1 LLPAPDPTRRA
12 ECTVSWANSHQ
23 ASWNNEGDGG
33 MKLYVAPRA
42 PNPRR
47 VTLFMA
53 EKGIQGIELVNVD
66 LGAKE
71 HFAEAYRA
79 KSPLS
84 KVPTL
89 ELGDGRFLSE
99 SRAICTYL
107 EGLFPQPNLMGEGF
121 EERAFI
127 ERADRQAELYFFG
140 AVAHCIRHTHPGL
153 APLEGRQFAD
163 YGSSQGDKVRA
174 LARWFDSELSRQPY
188 VAGARFTIAD
198 ITLLCALDF
207 AKGLMKY
214 KPADD
219 GLANLQAWRERMAER
234 PALNAA

>member
-1 LLPAPDPTRRA
+1 
-12 ECTVSWANSHQ
+12 
-23 ASWNNEGDGG
+23 

-47 VTLFMA
+47 VTLFIA
-53 EKGIQGIELVNVD
+53 EKGIQDIEQVNVD

-79 KSPLS
+79 KNPLS

-89 ELGDGRFLSE
+89 ELDDGRCLGE
-99 SRAICTYL
+99 SRAICSYL
-107 EGLFPQPNLMGEGF
+107 EGLYPLPNLMGDGF

-127 ERADRQAELYFFG
+127 ERTDRQVELYFYS
-140 AVAHCIRHTHPGL
+140 AVANCIRHTHPGL
-153 APLEGRQFAD
+153 APLEVRQFAD
-163 YGSSQGDKVRA
+163 YGKAQGDKVRE
-174 LARWFDSELSRQPY
+174 LAAWFDGELAHQPY

-207 AKGLMKY
+207 ARGLMKY
-214 KPADD
+214 RPADD
-219 GLANLQAWRERMAER
+219 GLMHLQAWRERMDQR
-234 PALNAA
+234 PTLRG

>member
-1 LLPAPDPTRRA
+1 
-12 ECTVSWANSHQ
+12 
-23 ASWNNEGDGG
+23 

-47 VTLFMA
+47 VTLFIA
-53 EKGIQGIELVNVD
+53 EKGIPGIELVNVD

-84 KVPTL
+84 RVPVL
-89 ELGDGRFLSE
+89 ELDDGRCLSE

-107 EGLFPQPNLMGEGF
+107 EGLHPQPNLMGEGF

-127 ERADRQAELYFFG
+127 ERADRQVELYFFG
-140 AVAHCIRHTHPGL
+140 AVANCIRHTHPGL
-153 APLEGRQFAD
+153 APLEGRQFPE
-163 YGSSQGDKVRA
+163 YGQSQGDKVRE
-174 LARWFDSELSRQPY
+174 LGRWLDSELSRQPF
-188 VAGARFTIAD
+188 VAGARFSIAD

-207 AKGLMKY
+207 ARGLMKFR
-214 KPADD
+214 PADE
-219 GLANLQAWRERMAER
+219 GLVHLAAWRERMEQR
-234 PALNAA
+234 PALRG